1 MKLRKVTI
9 NNYLSLKNV
18 TLSFGDLTI
27 LVGRNGSGKTSILE
41 ALPRTLGFKRP
52 EAGHNTCLSHRAQN
66 FYDFSRPVRLVKF
79 DF

>member
-18 TLSFGDLTI
+18 TPSFGDLTI

-41 ALPRTLGFKRP
+41 AL
-52 EAGHNTCLSHRAQN
+52 HNSSVILAS
-66 FYDFSRPVRLVKF
+66 
-79 DF
+79 